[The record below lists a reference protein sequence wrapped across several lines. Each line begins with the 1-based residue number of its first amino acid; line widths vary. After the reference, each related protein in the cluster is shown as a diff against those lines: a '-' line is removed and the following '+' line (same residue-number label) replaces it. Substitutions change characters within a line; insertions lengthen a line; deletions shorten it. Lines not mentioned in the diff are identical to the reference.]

1 MAELL
6 DEYVPVAGWDVSTTE
21 TNLGYIRR
29 TIKPALGIKE
39 VRKVRG
45 PLLDNLYTRLQRC
58 GNLACAGKPFTEH
71 RHVPDLRPDPS
82 DPRTDWQQTAGRL
95 GKPST
100 AASSPPGDSPPSVP
114 DLSRLQGLAA
124 GTIRHAFLKLADEGL
139 LVIRHGRTTQVAGD
153 PPQATEPVR
162 TGTSPLTRS
171 PVH

>member
-29 TIKPALGIKE
+29 TIKPALKIKE
-39 VRKVRG
+39 VRRVRG
-45 PLLDNLYTRLQRC
+45 PLLDNLYTRLQQC

-100 AASSPPGDSPPSVP
+100 AASSPPATRCRPCLTCRGSRGWQPA
-114 DLSRLQGLAA
+114 LSA
-124 GTIRHAFLKLADEGL
+124 
-139 LVIRHGRTTQVAGD
+139 
-153 PPQATEPVR
+153 
-162 TGTSPLTRS
+162 TRS
-171 PVH
+171 SSSPTKDS